1 MKENDEELSNNE
13 LNNNIKI
20 ILLGETGTGKTN
32 LISVYLGNNFSNYSS
47 TLSPTFSQ
55 KTLVVNDNKYF
66 IDIWD
71 TMGQEKYR
79 TLTKNFIRGSQ
90 IVIFVYDITNKYSF
104 DELNYWVNSVK
115 EELSYKPVLGLA
127 ANKIDL
133 FENETVSQKEGEEYA
148 QKIGALFEETSAK
161 ENPDGFKNYV
171 KNLIEK
177 LLLEK
182 NCIINGS
189 DIATYKTLNKKVHKK
204 DKKKKFC

>member
-20 ILLGETGTGKTN
+20 ILLGESGTGKTN

-55 KTLVVNDNKYF
+55 KTIVVNDNKYF

-189 DIATYKTLNKKVHKK
+189 DIATYKTLNKKGI
-204 DKKKKFC
+204 